1 MRTRKT
7 RKFRNKTKRGGSGS
21 KKSKSAS
28 ASNSKFEKI
37 VESINLSNTKYSET
51 GVKTGD
57 VEKLINELERLLPRK
72 GFNEK
77 QKNMLNSIL
86 ELNAQNTDNCK
97 LLNPRKTDCDF
108 LEGYIERI
116 KNMIEPVK
124 DMTPEPSSASEHLSA
139 SVSLPVS
146 LPAPEPLF
154 KPAPVIKQSTESILA
169 KMFEDKYLRFDI
181 AKNAEIKEATDRELQ
196 ELHEIKEATN
206 RELQELHDLREQIKK
221 QDMCEFMTSLFP
233 SFSVEEKSGE
243 EKPSHKSYRETI
255 CILLFL
261 IGKISYILNTN
272 YAFGISNYYI
282 LVKGGTALKLMA
294 NHPDFKYDSKDIDIS
309 IMLRPG
315 FAYDAHKVREF
326 VDGLANYF
334 KWFIDIP
341 EIKISS
347 QTQGMKVTKLHYNR
361 TGLCDIDYQNHNDD
375 DDGFTAY
382 FYGHDS
388 VQTLLNRSHR
398 ILFNVQHEDKF
409 YEEKSFLSKKY
420 KEQCKKNNCDKQE
433 KNCDKKESN
442 CNEEEKTK
450 FKTCK
455 ECLFL
460 QTKFD
465 KATTAMERLQ
475 FFRR

>member
-21 KKSKSAS
+21 KKTTTSKNSKSAS
-28 ASNSKFEKI
+28 SSDREFEKI
-37 VESINLSNTKYSET
+37 VDSINLSNTKYSET

-57 VEKLINELERLLPRK
+57 VEKLINTLEKLLPKK

-77 QKNMLNSIL
+77 QKNMLKSIL
-86 ELNAQNTDNCK
+86 ELNAQNTDDCN
-97 LLNPRKTDCDF
+97 LLNPGKTDCDF

-116 KNMIEPVK
+116 KNMIEPIK
-124 DMTPEPSSASEHLSA
+124 YMTLEPA
-139 SVSLPVS
+139 SVFESLS
-146 LPAPEPLF
+146 LPAPEPATVF
-154 KPAPVIKQSTESILA
+154 APVIKQSFESILA
-169 KMFEDKYLRFDI
+169 KEFENKYLRFDI

-196 ELHEIKEATN
+196 ELH
-206 RELQELHDLREQIKK
+206 DLREQIKV

-233 SFSVEEKSGE
+233 SFDVEEKTGHE
-243 EKPSHKSYRETI
+243 SYRKTI

-294 NHPDFKYDSKDIDIS
+294 NRLGFKYDSKDIDIS

-315 FAYDAHKVREF
+315 FSYDADKVREF
-326 VDGLANYF
+326 ADGLANYF

-347 QTQGMKVTKLHYNR
+347 QTQGMKVTKLYYIR

-375 DDGFTAY
+375 EFAKKY
-382 FYGHDS
+382 YSHDS
-388 VQTLLNRSHR
+388 VQTLLNQSHR
-398 ILFNVQHEDKF
+398 ILFNVQREDKF
-409 YEEKSFLSKKY
+409 FEEKSLLSKKY
-420 KEQCKKNNCDKQE
+420 KDQCEKNNCDKQE
-433 KNCDKKESN
+433 KNCDEKESN
-442 CNEEEKTK
+442 CNEEEKEK

-460 QTKFD
+460 QTKFNKTI
-465 KATTAMERLQ
+465 KAMTRLK
-475 FFRR
+475 FLRL

>member
-21 KKSKSAS
+21 KKSKSKS
-28 ASNSKFEKI
+28 APELVSEP
-37 VESINLSNTKYSET
+37 LS
-51 GVKTGD
+51 
-57 VEKLINELERLLPRK
+57 
-72 GFNEK
+72 
-77 QKNMLNSIL
+77 
-86 ELNAQNTDNCK
+86 
-97 LLNPRKTDCDF
+97 
-108 LEGYIERI
+108 
-116 KNMIEPVK
+116 EP
-124 DMTPEPSSASEHLSA
+124 LS
-139 SVSLPVS
+139 VS
-146 LPAPEPLF
+146 LPAPEPASV
-154 KPAPVIKQSTESILA
+154 PAPVKKQSIESIESILA
-169 KMFEDKYLRFDI
+169 KEFENKYLRFDI

-196 ELHEIKEATN
+196 ELHDLREKIKEATD
-206 RELQELHDLREQIKK
+206 RELQELHDLREKIKE

-233 SFSVEEKSGE
+233 SFSVEEKPGD
-243 EKPSHKSYRETI
+243 KSYRETI

-294 NHPDFKYDSKDIDIS
+294 NHPGFKYDSKDIDIS

-315 FAYDAHKVREF
+315 FAYDANKVSEF
-326 VDGLANYF
+326 ADGLANYF
-334 KWFIDIP
+334 KWFIGIP

-347 QTQGMKVTKLHYNR
+347 QTKGMKVTKLHYNI

-375 DDGFTAY
+375 AFAAE

-398 ILFNVQHEDKF
+398 ILFNVQREDKF
-409 YEEKSFLSKKY
+409 FNEKWVLFQKY
-420 KEQCKKNNCDKQE
+420 NEQCKQNNCDKQE
-433 KNCDKKESN
+433 KNCDEKESN

-460 QTKFD
+460 QTKFNKTI
-465 KATTAMERLQ
+465 KAMTRLK
-475 FFRR
+475 FLRR